1 MITTKI
7 MFDRRKVANRSV
19 PGAVE
24 IRITANRKSY
34 YIATGISVL
43 PSQWVAAQV
52 VNRVDA
58 SELNKRLALIYQK
71 VMEEVNICID
81 SGHFNIDTIKKNVWA
96 LAESGPYFIDWIEGQ
111 IDMLRIS
118 EGTRKHYRPLVV
130 RLVEFGGMKNWQD
143 VTVEKIYAFDAW
155 LHKTNL
161 SDAGVYNYHKC
172 LKALLNRAVEFGR
185 IDRNPYDRLKGK
197 FKRGEKESV
206 EYLTEDEMLRF
217 ESLILPYGSP
227 LETAHDLFVFQMYT
241 GLPYSD
247 MMAFDISDYKWDG
260 MRWNRIGER
269 IKTGVPYVSSILT
282 PALHILE
289 KHDMNIPHMNNADY
303 NRHLKAL
310 GLMAG
315 IKTKLHSHLARHT
328 FATYMLRNGVKIE
341 NVSKMLGHTNIT
353 QTQRYA
359 KVLAQSVREDFNMID
374 EKLTAKAHG
383 KKKKAKRE

>member
-7 MFDRRKVANRSV
+7 IFDRRKVANRKTQ
-19 PGAVE
+19 GAVE
-24 IRITANRKSY
+24 IRITENRKSY
-34 YIATGISVL
+34 WIATGIRL
-43 PSQWVAAQV
+43 LSQEWAAGQV
-52 VNRVDA
+52 VNRQDA
-58 SELNKRLALIYQK
+58 PELNKRIAVIYQK
-71 VMEEVNICID
+71 VCNEVNRYMENNVAI
-81 SGHFNIDTIKKNVWA
+81 NIDELRRNVWSSV
-96 LAESGPYFIDWIEGQ
+96 EPIGPSFLDWLEDQ
-111 IDMLRIS
+111 VKMLQVVH
-118 EGTRKHYRPLVV
+118 GTYKHYRSLLF
-130 RLVEFGGMKNWQD
+130 RLHEWQKMKTWQD
-143 VTVEKIYAFDAW
+143 VTVENIYGLDSW
-155 LHKTNL
+155 LHERDL

-172 LKALLNRAVEFGR
+172 LKALLTRAVEFGR
-185 IDRNPYDRLKGK
+185 LDRNPYDRLKGK

-260 MRWNRIGER
+260 TRWNRIGER
-269 IKTGVPYVSSILT
+269 IKTGVPYVSSILA

-289 KHDMNIPHMNNADY
+289 KHDMKIPHMNNADY

-315 IKTKLHSHLARHT
+315 IKTRLHSHLARHT

-359 KVLAQSVREDFNMID
+359 KVLAQSVHEDFDMI
-374 EKLTAKAHG
+374 EKKMNSKNRKGIVH
-383 KKKKAKRE
+383 